1 MIITKESEEFQNLLK
16 KVEYL
21 ENVIRCSKYYIG
33 CDPYKPRK
41 ELPKTVYEFEKVLK
55 DFASE
60 FYASDYLTKR
70 DKEVELFLQI
80 NNYK

>member
-1 MIITKESEEFQNLLK
+1 MIITKEGEEYQNLLK

-21 ENVIRCSKYYIG
+21 ENVIRCSKYYCG

-41 ELPKTVYEFEKVLK
+41 ELPKTVDEFEKVLK

-60 FYASDYLTKR
+60 FYASDYLIER
-70 DKEVELFLQI
+70 DKEVDLYLRI